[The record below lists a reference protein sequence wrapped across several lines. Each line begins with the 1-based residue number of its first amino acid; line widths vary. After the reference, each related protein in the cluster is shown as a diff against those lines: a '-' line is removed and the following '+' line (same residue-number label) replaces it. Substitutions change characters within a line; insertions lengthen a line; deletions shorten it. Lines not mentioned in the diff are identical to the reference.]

1 MEKAA
6 ATVQHTRD
14 AVYFRGFDGFLKS
27 KRRQDVDE
35 ALFGTGGPIIR
46 RPRMTRSG
54 GML

>member
-1 MEKAA
+1 MEETA

-35 ALFGTGGPIIR
+35 ALLEPAG
-46 RPRMTRSG
+46 RSSEG
-54 GML
+54 LE